1 MQKLYLFSN
10 TPSSGKTFVSIGI
23 VGHFI
28 AEGYDVAYMKLPGS
42 STDRLKEEKIDTDAY
57 FINKTLGLH
66 QSAATLSPFLLDEEH
81 LEKLLSSGDEIL
93 SSIQS
98 VLDKLSKDKKLC
110 VINGVNNFTQ
120 GAFLGLNPSNL
131 VPLIDAY
138 SIIICS
144 GISSSSMDDIYKA
157 QSLLGERLLGVIFTN
172 LSKKEMDTAQKVI
185 IPYLN
190 KNKIKCLAKIP
201 KDPVLSAVSVTDVF
215 DTLGGYYIVE
225 PAKVYDDELVE
236 DFFIGAMGVDSAMR
250 YFRQSP
256 NKAVITGGDRADIQ
270 FAALETGV
278 KLLILTGNLNPSDM
292 IKSKAKAMKV
302 PILVVKESTLEIAH
316 KIFVLKQKLKMNHAK
331 KIMRAQKLVGHELNF
346 DAIAEQMGL

>member
-66 QSAATLSPFLLDEEH
+66 QSAATLSPFILDEEH
-81 LEKLLSSGDEIL
+81 LEKLLSVGDEML
-93 SSIQS
+93 ES
-98 VLDKLSKDKKLC
+98 VKGVLAKLSKDKKLC

-120 GAFLGLNPSNL
+120 SAFLGLNPSNL
-131 VPLIDAY
+131 VPIIDAH

-144 GISSSSMDDIYKA
+144 GISSSSIDDIYKA
-157 QSLLGERLLGVIFTN
+157 QTLLGDRLLGVIFTN
-172 LSKKEMDTAQKVI
+172 LSKKEMDTAQKII

-190 KNKIKCLAKIP
+190 KNKIKCLGKIP
-201 KDPVLSAVSVTDVF
+201 KDDILSSVSVTDVY

-250 YFRQSP
+250 YFKQSP

-270 FAALETGV
+270 LAALETGT

-292 IKSKAKAMKV
+292 IKQKAKTMKV

-316 KIFVLKQKLKMNHAK
+316 KIFVLKQRLKMNNAK
-331 KIMRAQKLVGHELNF
+331 KIMRAQKLVSHELSF
-346 DAIAEQMGL
+346 DVIAEGLGL